1 MIFIRNIY
9 FEILPKIL
17 AKMINK
23 IEEENTSS
31 AFIKCFFQYILMF
44 KKLEKEYNN
53 IFMKYQKYF
62 MEIKINKFL
71 KENKK
76 INLKNEMLELL
87 ILFYLSDNKFNEL
100 MKQKFMNYLIKLRNL
115 IFLNLFENKDFIDF
129 KDNEAFIKDLKI
141 NNLFNKIVD
150 IIFMNSIYLILV
162 QDLSLLCLSEIL
174 RNKIIEQMN
183 LNFKDLF
190 INLNEEI
197 KQRIKKL
204 LLDKINFSNYFNQSD
219 FISYISFPKEML
231 KSIFCLSSEFS
242 NYISIINSIR
252 EKVLNKSFLEELEN
266 NYGIYLNNETFIEEI
281 NKIKENYEKI
291 DNIIKDV
298 FGNQNI
304 NKFKN
309 AFLLQTS
316 DYLTFSFSC
325 FRENR
330 YIFNADKGDNYPF
343 IKINGVGNY
352 KIITISRSLKALVD
366 KDKAIYHKNIK
377 KFFNKKEI
385 IKDKIIKKIKRDRI
399 DVKKS
404 YNKNY
409 NKSLQRYNFKQYR
422 QFIITYIVTPL
433 NLLIINF

>member
-1 MIFIRNIY
+1 
-9 FEILPKIL
+9 
-17 AKMINK
+17 
-23 IEEENTSS
+23 
-31 AFIKCFFQYILMF
+31 
-44 KKLEKEYNN
+44 
-53 IFMKYQKYF
+53 
-62 MEIKINKFL
+62 
-71 KENKK
+71 
-76 INLKNEMLELL
+76 
-87 ILFYLSDNKFNEL
+87 
-100 MKQKFMNYLIKLRNL
+100 
-115 IFLNLFENKDFIDF
+115 
-129 KDNEAFIKDLKI
+129 
-141 NNLFNKIVD
+141 
-150 IIFMNSIYLILV
+150 
-162 QDLSLLCLSEIL
+162 
-174 RNKIIEQMN
+174 MN

-204 LLDKINFSNYFNQSD
+204 LLYNINFSSYFNQSD
-219 FISYISFPKEML
+219 FISYISYPKEML

-325 FRENR
+325 FREYR
-330 YIFNADKGDNYPF
+330 YIFNADKGDNCPF
-343 IKINGVGNY
+343 IKINGVGNF
-352 KIITISRSLKALVD
+352 KNITISRSLKALVD

-422 QFIITYIVTPL
+422 
-433 NLLIINF
+433 